1 VSDAPRQLA
10 GDVAISVALAVTQPL
25 REVCDRLALLVDG
38 LERFVTS
45 STGPTPYPYKSLQT
59 LRNDVTDAYL
69 HASVA
74 ARRLID
80 LESVLA
86 ADRSLGTLDVRR
98 EVELGVALAQHQV
111 DRGTELLVDVLDVPL
126 ARGNRGVLALAVAQL
141 LALCAASAQ
150 RHPGSTITVRVS
162 LVATQRAMVMVA
174 DNGAGFDQPPA
185 LVAELATALGVAP
198 RDVVAAVEPEQ
209 GCVFELYFDLAP

>member
-1 VSDAPRQLA
+1 MSDAPRQLA
-10 GDVAISVALAVTQPL
+10 GEVAISVALAATQPL

-69 HASVA
+69 QASVA
-74 ARRLID
+74 ARRLVD
-80 LESVLA
+80 LESALA

-98 EVELGVALAQHQV
+98 EVELGVSLAQHHV
-111 DRGTELLVDVLDVPL
+111 DRATELLVDVVEVPL

-141 LALCAASAQ
+141 LALCAVSAQ
-150 RHPGSTITVRVS
+150 QQAGSTITVRVAT
-162 LVATQRAMVMVA
+162 VAAQRVMVVVA
-174 DNGAGFDQPPA
+174 DNGVGF
-185 LVAELATALGVAP
+185 AEAPSLIEWLATALGIAR
-198 RDVVAAVEPEQ
+198 RDVIAAVEPAQ
-209 GCVFELYFDLAP
+209 GCAFELYFDLVE